1 MQITDEEMLVI
12 ANLSSRGLTLAEAK
26 EIVLGQR
33 NNTPVE
39 KDGKK
44 PKVSPKEQKE
54 EIAAEIKK
62 LGGKVPSPS
71 ASLPNFKQA
80 LGKAQKANKG
90 DETGLE
96 SLM

>member
-1 MQITDEEMLVI
+1 MQISDEEMLVI

-33 NNTPVE
+33 SNTLVE
-39 KDGKK
+39 KSDKK

-62 LGGKVPSPS
+62 LGGKAPSPS

-80 LGKAQKANKG
+80 LAKAQKANKG
-90 DETGLE
+90 GETGLE